1 MPSNS
6 VQTLQ
11 LAHHSVRRFTRRPLD
26 PGQLEQLVR
35 CGQAA
40 PSSSFIQAYSLVRV
54 SDADVRARIAEAAGG
69 QRWVVEAAEFLVF
82 CADLKRVDQA
92 CQARDMG
99 ELEGYAEHSLAAV
112 VDVTLMAQNML
123 LAAQSQGLG
132 GVFIGGIR
140 NDPQLVV
147 DLLHLPH
154 LVMPVFGL
162 CLGWPDESNE
172 VKPRMP
178 TSMILHQD
186 TYRVAAEDELA
197 DYDRTMAAYYA
208 RRASNAR
215 LSDWRATTAQAVQGK
230 QRRHMRDFLAAQAF
244 FRK

>member
-1 MPSNS
+1 MPLNA

-11 LAHHSVRRFTRRPLD
+11 MAHHSVRRFTRRALD

-40 PSSSFIQAYSLVRV
+40 PSSSFIQAYSVVRV
-54 SDADVRARIAEAAGG
+54 TNADTRARIAEAAGG
-69 QRWVVEAAEFLVF
+69 QHWVVEAAEFLVF
-82 CADLKRVDQA
+82 CADLSRVNQA
-92 CQARDMG
+92 CRAQDMG

-140 NDPQLVV
+140 NEPQLVV
-147 DLLHLPH
+147 DLLHLPN

-162 CLGWPDESNE
+162 CLGWPDESND

-197 DYDRTMAAYYA
+197 DYDRTMANYY
-208 RRASNAR
+208 
-215 LSDWRATTAQAVQGK
+215 
-230 QRRHMRDFLAAQAF
+230 
-244 FRK
+244 